1 MEKRW
6 LETLM
11 TKEAADDFGLDVNDL
26 IKVRR
31 KNGTYFVYKEEVSK
45 EVYEEINREDWKYQ
59 KRRQRMFKEMA
70 EDGVSIIPLHEV
82 EKMKKE
88 DKRKSINHFH
98 ESEIEN
104 MAIKHL
110 MLEALAEEIEK
121 LPDFDRKLMKLVF
134 HSDLTQRQLA
144 KILGVSVWKIN
155 TDIEKNKEFLKKRLT
170 R

>member
-31 KNGTYFVYKEEVSK
+31 KNGTYYVYKEEVSK
-45 EVYEEINREDWKYQ
+45 EAYLEAIREERKYQ
-59 KRRQRMFKEMA
+59 KKRQRMFKEMA
-70 EDGVSIIPLHEV
+70 E
-82 EKMKKE
+82 KE
-88 DKRKSINHFH
+88 ETLISLEQSMEDTDFEI
-98 ESEIEN
+98 ESEINVEEQ
-104 MAIKHL
+104 AEKHL

-134 HSDLTQRQLA
+134 HTDLTQRQLA
-144 KILGVSVWKIN
+144 EILGVSVRKIN
-155 TDIEKNKEFLKKRLT
+155 TSIKKNKEILKNNLT

>member
-1 MEKRW
+1 MEKRM

-11 TKEAADDFGLDVNDL
+11 TKEAVKDFGLDVNDL

-31 KNGTYFVYKEEVSK
+31 KDGTYYVYKEEVSK
-45 EVYEEINREDWKYQ
+45 EFYQEVNREDWMYQ
-59 KRRQRMFKEMA
+59 KRRQRMFQEMC
-70 EDGVSIIPLHEV
+70 EDGVSIIPLHEL

-88 DKRKSINHFH
+88 DKRKNINNFY

-104 MAIKHL
+104 SAVKQL

-134 HSDLTQRQLA
+134 HTDLTQRQLA
-144 KILGVSVWKIN
+144 EILGVSVWKIN
-155 TDIEKNKEFLKKRLT
+155 TSIKKNKEFLKNRLT

>member
-31 KNGTYFVYKEEVSK
+31 KNGTYYVYKEEVSK

-88 DKRKSINHFH
+88 DRRKNVNHFY

-104 MAIKHL
+104 MAVKHL

-144 KILGVSVWKIN
+144 EILGVSVWKIN
-155 TDIEKNKEFLKKRLT
+155 TSIKKNKEILKNNLT

>member
-31 KNGTYFVYKEEVSK
+31 KNGTYYVYKEEVSK
-45 EVYEEINREDWKYQ
+45 EAYLEAIREERKYQ
-59 KRRQRMFKEMA
+59 KKRQRMFKEMA
-70 EDGVSIIPLHEV
+70 E
-82 EKMKKE
+82 KE
-88 DKRKSINHFH
+88 ETLISLEQSMEDTDFEI
-98 ESEIEN
+98 ESEINVEEQ
-104 MAIKHL
+104 AEKHL

-134 HSDLTQRQLA
+134 HTDLTQRQLA
-144 KILGVSVWKIN
+144 EILGVSVWKIN
-155 TDIEKNKEFLKKRLT
+155 TSIKKNKEILKNNLT

>member
-31 KNGTYFVYKEEVSK
+31 KNGTYYVYKEEVSK
-45 EVYEEINREDWKYQ
+45 EAYLEAIREERKYQ

-70 EDGVSIIPLHEV
+70 E
-82 EKMKKE
+82 KE
-88 DKRKSINHFH
+88 ETLISLEQSMEDTDFEI
-98 ESEIEN
+98 ESEINVEEQ
-104 MAIKHL
+104 AEKHL

-134 HSDLTQRQLA
+134 HTDLTQRQLA
-144 KILGVSVWKIN
+144 EILGVSVWKIN
-155 TDIEKNKEFLKKRLT
+155 TSIKKNKEILKNNLT